1 MILADLLTE
10 EGLAG
15 SVWVAI
21 ITVTGCGWQDSVLV
35 NVSRWP
41 GHTSDTDGSE
51 ALQLFS
57 IKNNIEVTPVF

>member
-21 ITVTGCGWQDSVLV
+21 ITVTGSGWQDSVLV
-35 NVSRWP
+35 NVSWWP
-41 GHTSDTDGSE
+41 GLLYIDTDRCE
-51 ALQLFS
+51 TLQVFSTNEMEVLF
-57 IKNNIEVTPVF
+57 